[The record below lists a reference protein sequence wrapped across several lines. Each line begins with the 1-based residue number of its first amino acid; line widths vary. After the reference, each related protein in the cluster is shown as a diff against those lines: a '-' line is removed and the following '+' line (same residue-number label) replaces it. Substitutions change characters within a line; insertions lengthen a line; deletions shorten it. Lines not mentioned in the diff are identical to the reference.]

1 MQTVDKVSEL
11 LNEKEIREIIKRKA
25 EERNCKIAAYI
36 YMSEIIALAKEHY
49 NSKIDYFESWFY
61 TNPFNSYS
69 EMCVELA
76 FESMKDKLVKVDKSS
91 AEYQLYF
98 ELENH
103 RDPEYNFENL
113 NDYYDEI
120 FKEDDRITE
129 IIDMLSTEKIFEH
142 STGSEE
148 DPHTLHEMI
157 LKLYRTI
164 PKSSKDLISKLK
176 KCILILKNHC
186 DAEGMKSILKSA
198 NKNDV
203 NVLIDFS
210 EESEETFLCR
220 TEYFIKRLE
229 FMTSYIERVFKE
241 TDTDMKTIGEKYW
254 IRSTGS
260 DTHCKGQHA
269 LFLVNKKTG
278 NKEKVYKPH
287 DLSADDAV
295 VGKNGMFNN
304 VNDLFKIQNNLQET
318 QIGNEDAFVTMKID
332 AEKHTEEFVT
342 KTEKMTQDEAK
353 KYFFAQV
360 C

>member
-1 MQTVDKVSEL
+1 
-11 LNEKEIREIIKRKA
+11 
-25 EERNCKIAAYI
+25 
-36 YMSEIIALAKEHY
+36 
-49 NSKIDYFESWFY
+49 
-61 TNPFNSYS
+61 
-69 EMCVELA
+69 
-76 FESMKDKLVKVDKSS
+76 
-91 AEYQLYF
+91 
-98 ELENH
+98 
-103 RDPEYNFENL
+103 
-113 NDYYDEI
+113 
-120 FKEDDRITE
+120 
-129 IIDMLSTEKIFEH
+129 
-142 STGSEE
+142 
-148 DPHTLHEMI
+148 
-157 LKLYRTI
+157 
-164 PKSSKDLISKLK
+164 
-176 KCILILKNHC
+176 
-186 DAEGMKSILKSA
+186 
-198 NKNDV
+198 
-203 NVLIDFS
+203 
-210 EESEETFLCR
+210 
-220 TEYFIKRLE
+220 
-229 FMTSYIERVFKE
+229 
-241 TDTDMKTIGEKYW
+241 MKTIGEKYW